1 MVSDPGDH
9 CTENSN
15 SVEVSQEVGA
25 MEPSPN
31 KDTGGPETLD
41 LSHTT
46 EMTSSPDL
54 LEAEERAFVDNLYRF
69 MKDRGTPIERIP
81 HLGFKQI
88 NLWKI
93 YKAVEALGGYD
104 SVTARRL
111 WKNVYDELGGSPGS
125 TSAATCT
132 RKHYER
138 LVLPFERQLRG
149 EEYKPLPPSKPR
161 KLYKKSPDLKS
172 VKPEAKRRRKLTET
186 EEKTHSKETAHR
198 SHLCKPGTCPHN
210 SHWAVYQDQPHLDCP
225 ESQNKFGDHQTTA
238 LVVHESHQDI
248 SAPVPLGSTGVMSP
262 LEKKKLLA
270 QASLCFLQSPKAEDS
285 SRRPTVIQCS
295 PTPGCSL
302 LGRTHNSSD
311 GSPLPL
317 SSPSVTCSRSPSPN
331 SVSSEEC
338 LTTTEPISLSTDT
351 KKSTLSNLAVALSTP
366 PYSAPSFPALCK
378 PRSCYPTHLG
388 NLHLHHYQDILQASP
403 KQLNTTTASKSY
415 RASYTWSPES
425 HGGSSQP
432 PILKHPILTQSWVSS
447 ASSFTKVMPKSK
459 DVFSPVALHPFHKV
473 LPLTHEP
480 TNKIYMR
487 NGQEFSQSP
496 KKLRGLPPLHFIDKK
511 DKAMHVLP
519 KPLPSV
525 QYIKH
530 SAVVPQVPYQGSEN
544 HLKCLQG
551 QNPVH
556 CPTHLPMPQLNP
568 HQPHLMPGV
577 TSFSAPYDFSL
588 QSYSYTLPFWPSPT
602 GLYPY
607 PSNTRL

>member
-1 MVSDPGDH
+1 MVSDPGDN
-9 CTENSN
+9 CAENSD

-31 KDTGGPETLD
+31 KDTRGPETLD

-46 EMTSSPDL
+46 EMTLSPDQ

-161 KLYKKSPDLKS
+161 KLYKKSPDIKS
-172 VKPEAKRRRKLTET
+172 VKPEAKRRRKLIET
-186 EEKTHSKETAHR
+186 EEKTKEIAHHG
-198 SHLCKPGTCPHN
+198 HLCKPGTCPHS
-210 SHWAVYQDQPHLDCP
+210 SHWAVYQDQPQRDCP

-248 SAPVPLGSTGVMSP
+248 SAPVPVGSTGVISP

-302 LGRTHNSSD
+302 PGRSHNSSD

-338 LTTTEPISLSTDT
+338 LVMTEPIILSTDT
-351 KKSTLSNLAVALSTP
+351 KKSTLSNLAVTLSTP

-388 NLHLHHYQDILQASP
+388 NLQLHHYQDILQASP
-403 KQLNTTTASKSY
+403 KQSNNTTASKNY
-415 RASYTWSPES
+415 RAAYTWSPEIQ
-425 HGGSSQP
+425 GGSSQP
-432 PILKHPILTQSWVSS
+432 PILKPWVSS

-459 DVFSPVALHPFHKV
+459 DVFSPVALHPFHKA
-473 LPLTHEP
+473 LPPTHEP
-480 TNKIYMR
+480 TNKIYIR

-496 KKLRGLPPLHFIDKK
+496 KKPRGPLHFIDKK
-511 DKAMHVLP
+511 DKAVHVLP

-525 QYIKH
+525 QYIQH
-530 SAVVPQVPYQGSEN
+530 SAIVPQVPYRGSEN

-551 QNPVH
+551 QNSVH

-568 HQPHLMPGV
+568 HQPHLLPAV
-577 TSFSAPYDFSL
+577 TSFSTPYDFSL
-588 QSYSYTLPFWPSPT
+588 QSYYSLPFWPSPT